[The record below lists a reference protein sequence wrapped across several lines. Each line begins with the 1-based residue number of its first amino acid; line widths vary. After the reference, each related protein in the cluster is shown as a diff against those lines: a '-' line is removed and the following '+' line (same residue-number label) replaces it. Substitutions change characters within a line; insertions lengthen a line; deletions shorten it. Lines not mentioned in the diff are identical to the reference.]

1 MNLVFK
7 TPAQSH
13 VPTAVSA
20 IKQCQSIKYPNY
32 KQAIDLDK
40 FDYIIPMNCCLH
52 WDNFYC
58 SVYTFGPLPK
68 LILFLS

>member
-20 IKQCQSIKYPNY
+20 RKDCQSLKYPNY

-40 FDYIIPMNCCLH
+40 FDYIIPMDCCLH
-52 WDNFYC
+52 
-58 SVYTFGPLPK
+58 
-68 LILFLS
+68 